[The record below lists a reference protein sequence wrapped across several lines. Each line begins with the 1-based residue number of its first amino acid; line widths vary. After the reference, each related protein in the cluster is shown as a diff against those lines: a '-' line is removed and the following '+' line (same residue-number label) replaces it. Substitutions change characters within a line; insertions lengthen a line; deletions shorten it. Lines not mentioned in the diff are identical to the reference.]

1 MDTQDFTDLSVALT
15 GVSED
20 QLPAKLKRRVA
31 DGREQEIR
39 QIYLERLQ
47 ASYAAEMEALSNVWQ
62 AAKATPDPVA
72 ELGKRFSQPD
82 AQNLRTAARE
92 VIKIW
97 YLTII
102 DDPQDPARKKQLAG
116 DLGQYQLGVVW
127 NLINAHAPAYSFRRN
142 GYWSAKPS

>member
-47 ASYAAEMEALSNVWQ
+47 ASYAAEMEALSNVW
-62 AAKATPDPVA
+62 
-72 ELGKRFSQPD
+72 
-82 AQNLRTAARE
+82 
-92 VIKIW
+92 
-97 YLTII
+97 
-102 DDPQDPARKKQLAG
+102 
-116 DLGQYQLGVVW
+116 
-127 NLINAHAPAYSFRRN
+127 
-142 GYWSAKPS
+142 